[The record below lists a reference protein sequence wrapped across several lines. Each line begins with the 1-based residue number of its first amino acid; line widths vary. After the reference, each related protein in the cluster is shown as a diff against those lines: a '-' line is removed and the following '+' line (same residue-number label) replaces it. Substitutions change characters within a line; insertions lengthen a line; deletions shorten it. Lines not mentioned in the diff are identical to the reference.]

1 MSEWA
6 IPAGTCQLHWTW
18 WLYERDNLY
27 PLVEGGMSQVPNAFQ
42 AVRPRG
48 SVIEPTVAPTARRP
62 GRAPGPLP
70 GTTPRSVVMDSR
82 GRHCV
87 PLAPRTNGAFVIESG
102 AAAQASIS
110 KRNALVRGGI

>member
-1 MSEWA
+1 
-6 IPAGTCQLHWTW
+6 
-18 WLYERDNLY
+18 
-27 PLVEGGMSQVPNAFQ
+27 MSQVLNAFQ

-70 GTTPRSVVMDSR
+70 GTTPRNVVMDSR
-82 GRHCV
+82 GRQCV

-102 AAAQASIS
+102 AVALASVS
-110 KRNALVRGGI
+110 KRQALVRGGI